1 MRADPRLKNFVLGRS
16 VGQTVFCGRNL
27 NQKDAPNTCDF
38 KVTLMEIMTLRR
50 TTVAV
55 LHIFEEENVLEVALM
70 EKHPNPVEV
79 QGVHIFYEGT
89 KMYSSAEVECAR
101 CGQETSGV
109 EQRRTNGLLRFEAPS
124 QVKIF
129 RGNRIGKNAR

>member
-16 VGQTVFCGRNL
+16 VGQTVFCGTAID
-27 NQKDAPNTCDF
+27 QKDAPNTCDF
-38 KVTLMEIMTLRR
+38 KVTLMEIMILRR

-55 LHIFEEENVLEVALM
+55 LHIFEQENVLEVALM
-70 EKHPNPVEV
+70 EKHPSPVEV
-79 QGVHIFYEGT
+79 QGVRIFYEGT
-89 KMYSSAEVECAR
+89 KMYSSAELECAR
-101 CGQETSGV
+101 CGQPTSGT